1 MRGEVAPHFSTTPA
15 PTQQKEDTM
24 TTQSTLGPFMT
35 LILTLTAKG
44 KCAANVINPSPAEVV
59 KSLLFA
65 QLLNGIPRTKAVGH
79 ANPSSRVFR
88 IGSLQDCRVGL

>member
-1 MRGEVAPHFSTTPA
+1 
-15 PTQQKEDTM
+15 M

-44 KCAANVINPSPAEVV
+44 RRTAVVVQASPAEVS

-65 QLLNGIPRTKAVGH
+65 ELLTAMLKTKPVEH
-79 ANPSSRVFR
+79 TSPSARVFR
-88 IGSLQDCRVGL
+88 VGSSQVRRGGV